1 MSTIFKQIHTFPK
14 KKITAKEFL
23 SSHGIEMEA
32 TQLLS
37 FIEGFM
43 RSPDLLWL
51 MEEYHKA
58 KLKELDLSI
67 EDLSKYNIDKD

>member
-1 MSTIFKQIHTFPK
+1 MSTIFKQIHTIPSNK
-14 KKITAKEFL
+14 LTAKEFL
-23 SSHGIEMEA
+23 SQNGIEMEA

-37 FIEGFM
+37 FIEGYM

-58 KLKELDLSI
+58 KLQKLDLRINYNPPI
-67 EDLSKYNIDKD
+67 E

>member
-1 MSTIFKQIHTFPK
+1 MSTIFKQIHTLPSNK
-14 KKITAKEFL
+14 LTAKDFL
-23 SSHGIEMEA
+23 SQHGIEMEA

-37 FIEGFM
+37 FIEGYM

-58 KLKELDLSI
+58 KLQELDLRITYNPPI
-67 EDLSKYNIDKD
+67 E

>member
-1 MSTIFKQIHTFPK
+1 MSKIFKQIHTLPSNK
-14 KKITAKEFL
+14 LTAKNFL
-23 SSHGIEMEA
+23 SENGIEMEA

-37 FIEGFM
+37 FIEGYM

-58 KLKELDLSI
+58 KLKELDLRIDYNPPI
-67 EDLSKYNIDKD
+67 E